1 MHSAKTDVFSETL
14 IIYRFSLSSKV
25 LSLVFFLVQES
36 MIIQMTTKKL
46 QLLRLKISFS
56 YGVGWLLESIICIKV
71 IGRRQTT

>member
-25 LSLVFFLVQES
+25 SLVFFLVQES